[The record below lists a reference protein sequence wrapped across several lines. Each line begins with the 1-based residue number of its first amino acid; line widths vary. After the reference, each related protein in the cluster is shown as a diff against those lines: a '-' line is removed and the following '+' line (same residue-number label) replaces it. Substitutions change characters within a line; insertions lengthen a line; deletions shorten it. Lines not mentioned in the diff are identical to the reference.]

1 MENEREG
8 KEGRGGE
15 GSGREGSGDSTT
27 KKKLKC
33 E

>member
-8 KEGRGGE
+8 QGREGK
-15 GSGREGSGDSTT
+15 GREGSGDSTT
-27 KKKLKC
+27 NKNIKC